1 MPSLLIRNLD
11 DSLHATIKQRARAN
25 RRSME
30 AEAREMLKHA
40 TALGSA
46 TSPKQTIIDIAN
58 SIFGPIGGVHLDL
71 PPRGSGGGREPLD
84 FSGPEYD
91 P

>member
-11 DSLHATIKQRARAN
+11 DSLHAAIKQRARAN

-46 TSPKQTIIDIAN
+46 TPRKETIIDIAN

-71 PPRGSGGGREPLD
+71 PPRGSGGSREPLD